1 MRKRVTYHS
10 AVFIAILVACVLVV
24 LNSCQPTA
32 GHVLGGPDDSLE
44 IGVAATTVDTTLL
57 KEYGLNSTSSVLAFY
72 KGNGASLAWFSDSN
86 LLPAADSML
95 EVVREAESYGL
106 SPETYKLAELEVLRN
121 ELLVFQFTTPDRL
134 DILLTDAFISMAR
147 HLAHGISRQVAS
159 TSETDVSDARLL
171 SEALAKGEIRKSLES
186 QEPCGEQYLALRN
199 ELRRLLIQRLATP
212 NDLPDVNSKI
222 SKLKINIERWRWE
235 AGPQPERYVFINIP
249 AYQLSVIEGGE
260 AVLQS
265 RVIVGAKSTPTP
277 VLESSIWC
285 FTIYPYWTVP
295 RSIAVKE
302 ILPKMKTD
310 SGYLSRHLYEVLDY
324 KNNLVDTKA
333 IDWSQYNEDN
343 FPYYIRQKEGRENAL
358 GVVKFRF
365 ENPYGVYL
373 HDTNA
378 RQLFSR
384 KDRALSHGCIRMEKA
399 EEFAYYLVK
408 NDSVYSNPM
417 LLAQYFKLAR
427 RTEISVIQPIPIYVR
442 YFTAWD
448 ENGQIVYYPDVYN
461 KDGRLG
467 FREVL

>member
-1 MRKRVTYHS
+1 
-10 AVFIAILVACVLVV
+10 
-24 LNSCQPTA
+24 
-32 GHVLGGPDDSLE
+32 
-44 IGVAATTVDTTLL
+44 
-57 KEYGLNSTSSVLAFY
+57 
-72 KGNGASLAWFSDSN
+72 
-86 LLPAADSML
+86 LPAADSML
-95 EVVREAESYGL
+95 QMVRDAGVYGL
-106 SPETYKLAELEVLRN
+106 PPEAYKLAELEVLRT
-121 ELLVFQFTTPDRL
+121 ELLAFQFTTPDRL
-134 DILLTDAFISMAR
+134 DILLTDAFVSMAG

-159 TSETDVSDARLL
+159 SPETDVNSARLL
-171 SEALAKGEIRKSLES
+171 SEALEKGEIRKSLES
-186 QEPCGEQYLALRN
+186 QEPCVEQYLALKKELKN
-199 ELRRLLIQRLATP
+199 LLRRQLA
-212 NDLPDVNSKI
+212 SKADPASAQNQI
-222 SKLKINIERWRWE
+222 SKLNINIERWRWE
-235 AGPQPERYVFINIP
+235 AGPLPERYVFINIP

-265 RVIVGAKSTPTP
+265 KVIVGAKGTPTP

-295 RSIAVKE
+295 RSIAEKE
-302 ILPKMKTD
+302 ILPKVKTD

-324 KNNLVDTKA
+324 QNNLLDTKA

-358 GVVKFRF
+358 GIVKFRF

-408 NDSVYSNPM
+408 NDSVYSNP
-417 LLAQYFKLAR
+417 LLLEQYFRLKK

-442 YFTAWD
+442 YFTAWA
-448 ENGQIVYYPDVYN
+448 ENGEVVYYPDVYN
-461 KDGRLG
+461 KDGEVV
-467 FREVL
+467 FREEL